1 MGVGPCEWSE
11 VNTNAAT
18 KEGFVMNTLRRIP
31 RLLTKAVA
39 AGAVLV
45 AAAVPM
51 AIAGTAGAATAPTLT
66 CLTALNPATYCP
78 NYVVAGQGSSGT
90 VNFAGTGFANDQA
103 IGGNVTLTTTAAGV
117 SFSNAQET
125 SAIAGTATITTSSTT
140 APGFYPVTLT
150 DDNGS
155 VTMAVGL
162 GIDVGPQV
170 TAVTGNV
177 TTTGGTTTVNITG
190 TNLRT
195 ASASFA
201 GTGTLP
207 HVTSGYT
214 INSLGTTM
222 SFTVATSGPP
232 ATPGT
237 FSMIISDSY
246 PSLLRGQFVSSYTV
260 NAAATPVTI
269 TGITPSELG
278 IPGGPSSSNVA
289 VTVSGTGFLPG
300 AVVQICAAPGPCPAA
315 ASAGVTFVSSTFV
328 NSSTMTFIANVAPG
342 AAIAQDDVRVL
353 NPDATQAEGTGILG
367 IGEAAAAVGPAAPTP
382 PVVTYLSGTLTP
394 GTSSIIHVIG
404 SSTFPITTSSTVK
417 VTFGGLTNPSEILS
431 GTVLSVDAT
440 NTATVRVIV
449 PRFATTTLTTASTA
463 GGGTLAVA
471 DATGVNGGSVTL
483 VDGTSTQVVTYGGS
497 TATSLT
503 GIGAGL
509 LVHAVGTLV
518 EWPFPTTAT
527 AVAAVNNGTITEAT
541 APLIPITAPIPYGPI
556 FTSAATAKPVPR
568 MATVRT
574 EGTVTLSVAVLPLA
588 PVTVPVTLSSL
599 NVIVEPVAKPKPG
612 TYAFNTYEPGWRLT
626 TGAPVAA
633 LVKIGP

>member
-103 IGGNVTLTTTAAGV
+103 IGGNVTLTTTATGV

-222 SFTVATSGPP
+222 SFTVATSGPT
-232 ATPGT
+232 ATPG
-237 FSMIISDSY
+237 S
-246 PSLLRGQFVSSYTV
+246 R
-260 NAAATPVTI
+260 
-269 TGITPSELG
+269 
-278 IPGGPSSSNVA
+278 
-289 VTVSGTGFLPG
+289 
-300 AVVQICAAPGPCPAA
+300 
-315 ASAGVTFVSSTFV
+315 
-328 NSSTMTFIANVAPG
+328 
-342 AAIAQDDVRVL
+342 
-353 NPDATQAEGTGILG
+353 
-367 IGEAAAAVGPAAPTP
+367 EA
-382 PVVTYLSGTLTP
+382 
-394 GTSSIIHVIG
+394 
-404 SSTFPITTSSTVK
+404 
-417 VTFGGLTNPSEILS
+417 
-431 GTVLSVDAT
+431 
-440 NTATVRVIV
+440 R
-449 PRFATTTLTTASTA
+449 
-463 GGGTLAVA
+463 
-471 DATGVNGGSVTL
+471 
-483 VDGTSTQVVTYGGS
+483 
-497 TATSLT
+497 
-503 GIGAGL
+503 
-509 LVHAVGTLV
+509 
-518 EWPFPTTAT
+518 
-527 AVAAVNNGTITEAT
+527 
-541 APLIPITAPIPYGPI
+541 
-556 FTSAATAKPVPR
+556 
-568 MATVRT
+568 
-574 EGTVTLSVAVLPLA
+574 
-588 PVTVPVTLSSL
+588 
-599 NVIVEPVAKPKPG
+599 
-612 TYAFNTYEPGWRLT
+612 
-626 TGAPVAA
+626 
-633 LVKIGP
+633 